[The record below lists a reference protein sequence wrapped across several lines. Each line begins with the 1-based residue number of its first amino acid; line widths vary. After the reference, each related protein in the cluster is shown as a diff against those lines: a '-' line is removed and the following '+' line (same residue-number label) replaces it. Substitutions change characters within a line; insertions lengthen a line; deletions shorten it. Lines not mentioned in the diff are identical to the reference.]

1 MAHREGEPAAQ
12 VAKHED
18 VDTSDEPLRR
28 IHGFWQTF
36 HRGTRKGDPRPVTP
50 VAQQKATET
59 FLGDVVPESGK
70 DPKQRKLKPDD
81 FVQHPLFGVF

>member
-1 MAHREGEPAAQ
+1 MGNPRPLTPGEPGGPAAQ

-18 VDTSDEPLRR
+18 VDSSDEPLRR

-59 FLGDVVPESGK
+59 FLLDWGGGSPV
-70 DPKQRKLKPDD
+70 
-81 FVQHPLFGVF
+81 

>member
-1 MAHREGEPAAQ
+1 MGNPRPLTPGEPGGPAAQ

-18 VDTSDEPLRR
+18 VDSGDEPLRR

-59 FLGDVVPESGK
+59 FLLLDWGGGSPV
-70 DPKQRKLKPDD
+70 
-81 FVQHPLFGVF
+81 